1 MIPTESTFITSS
13 YVNVPPMDTLPL
25 NVASPVKVDTPATEI
40 LSKFVWPSTS
50 KSPFASILPVNVET
64 PVTANPVV
72 VVVPLTFTP
81 AVVVVNLTISLLNIS
96 TLLSPCVSTLPS

>member
-1 MIPTESTFITSS
+1 MWGEYTVLFCDPMVLIPAMLT
-13 YVNVPPMDTLPL
+13 
-25 NVASPVKVDTPATEI
+25 

-72 VVVPLTFTP
+72 VVVPLTLTP
-81 AVVVVNLTISLLNIS
+81 ELAVVNLIWLL
-96 TLLSPCVSTLPS
+96 